1 MLALER
7 VVLVVL
13 HGLQVVPVASNPMR
27 LHCFAGRWANQFSN
41 LVNKQMPELQ
51 WQKLTTHIQ
60 GQVEIIVTTHNHL
73 TATLLSIL
81 FDV

>member
-1 MLALER
+1 MALER
-7 VVLVVL
+7 VVLVIL

-27 LHCFAGRWANQFSN
+27 LHCFSGTGAKQFSN
-41 LVNKQMPELQ
+41 LFYKQVPELQ

-73 TATLLSIL
+73 TATLLSVL